1 MPHEKQGALVR
12 REDLFPAPEE
22 QAHQKLEG
30 FSRKQPDMGHRTT
43 RGEAATPLHGTTRLG
58 SLFFSHVTGQT
69 KLNKPLLEK
78 VHIGYR
84 VAGKALLKPSL
95 SEAGHYTEPHI
106 QPVTHRLKLLE
117 HVLTTS
123 HCTPSAS
130 QRESSEP
137 QSGALERKGW
147 WHSCWGWHPS
157 SVPQNHRTVLKW
169 TPNPPGS
176 CPAPSLGFSDRAE
189 GIELG
194 DKYPTIII
202 LSLESNTSVAS
213 PKRRW

>member
-22 QAHQKLEG
+22 QAHRKLEG

-43 RGEAATPLHGTTRLG
+43 RGEAATPLHRTTRLG
-58 SLFFSHVTGQT
+58 SLCFSRVTGQT

-84 VAGKALLKPSL
+84 VAGKASLKPSL

-106 QPVTHRLKLLE
+106 QSVTHQLKLLE
-117 HVLTTS
+117 HVLTT
-123 HCTPSAS
+123 
-130 QRESSEP
+130 QRRTVHLQHLSGNRQEP
-137 QSGALERKGW
+137 QSGALERKAW

-157 SVPQNHRTVLKW
+157 SVPQNHRTL
-169 TPNPPGS
+169 
-176 CPAPSLGFSDRAE
+176 LR
-189 GIELG
+189 
-194 DKYPTIII
+194 
-202 LSLESNTSVAS
+202 
-213 PKRRW
+213 

>member
-1 MPHEKQGALVR
+1 MR
-12 REDLFPAPEE
+12 NRELWSGRKICFQLPRSKHTGSWKDFLENSRTWVTELLGERQRPA
-22 QAHQKLEG
+22 
-30 FSRKQPDMGHRTT
+30 SNR
-43 RGEAATPLHGTTRLG
+43 TTRLG

-84 VAGKALLKPSL
+84 VARKALLKPSL
-95 SEAGHYTEPHI
+95 CEAGHYTEPHI
-106 QPVTHRLKLLE
+106 HSVTHQLTLLE
-117 HVLTTS
+117 HVLTIP

-130 QRESSEP
+130 QCEPSET

-157 SVPQNHRTVLKW
+157 SVPQNHRTLLRW
-169 TPNPPGS
+169 TPNS
-176 CPAPSLGFSDRAE
+176 LQVLPAPSLWFSEGAE

-194 DKYPTIII
+194 DKYPMIII
-202 LSLESNTSVAS
+202 LSLESNMSVAS
-213 PKRRW
+213 PKRRR